1 MSPRPRK
8 VTDEELFEATYAVMQ
23 TLGPSELTLAAIA
36 RQAGVTA
43 AVLVQRFGSK
53 RDLLLTLAERYS
65 DGAAAMM
72 AGFAERHRSPLA
84 ALRDYAECMAGMASS
99 PAALARNFAYLQIDL
114 TDPDFRVHLA
124 KGARA
129 TRDWFQSVIQSAVD
143 VGELHAGADPAR
155 MARTIEAVMGG
166 SLLSW
171 AFYQEGSAAR
181 WVRADVDAVL
191 APYLATTAAK
201 APKASKAPKAP
212 KAPKK
217 RPRRRGTAAA
227 G

>member
-8 VTDEELFEATYAVMQ
+8 VTDEELFAATYAVMQ
-23 TLGPSELTLAAIA
+23 RLGPSELTLAAIA
-36 RQAGVTA
+36 KEAGVTA
-43 AVLVQRFGSK
+43 AVLIQRFGSK

-65 DGAAAMM
+65 SGAAEMM
-72 AGFAERHRSPLA
+72 TAFEARHRSPLA

-129 TRDWFQSVIQSAVD
+129 TRDWFRRLIQSALD
-143 VGELHAGADPAR
+143 AGELDAGVDPAR
-155 MARTIEAVMGG
+155 LARTIESVMGG

-171 AFYQEGSAAR
+171 AFYQEGSAGR
-181 WVRADVDAVL
+181 WVRTDLDAVL
-191 APYLATTAAK
+191 APYL
-201 APKASKAPKAP
+201 P
-212 KAPKK
+212 PKK
-217 RPRRRGTAAA
+217 VKTAKKTPRRRETTPA

>member
-8 VTDEELFEATYAVMQ
+8 VSDEELFTAAYTAMQ

-36 RQAGVTA
+36 KEAGVTA

-65 DGAAAMM
+65 DGAAGMM
-72 AGFAERHRSPLA
+72 TAFEERHRSPLA
-84 ALRDYAECMAGMASS
+84 ALRDYTECMAGMAST

-129 TRDWFQSVIQSAVD
+129 TRDWFRRLIQSAVD
-143 VGELHAGADPAR
+143 AGELDAGVDAAR
-155 MARTIEAVMGG
+155 LARTIEAVVGG

-171 AFYQEGSAAR
+171 AFYQEGSAAH
-181 WVRADVDAVL
+181 WVLGDLDAVL
-191 APYLATTAAK
+191 APYLQRV
-201 APKASKAPKAP
+201 APKT
-212 KAPKK
+212 PKK
-217 RPRRRGTAAA
+217 KSRRRGLPSA